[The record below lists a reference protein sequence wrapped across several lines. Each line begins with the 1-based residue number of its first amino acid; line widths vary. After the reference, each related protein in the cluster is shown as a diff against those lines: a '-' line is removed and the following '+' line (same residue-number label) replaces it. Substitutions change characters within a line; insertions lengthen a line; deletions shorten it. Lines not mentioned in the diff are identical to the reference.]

1 MQNHFFSSG
10 PYRFA
15 LTITFLSAF
24 TLLSLASAW
33 GQAGGGNKAV
43 LTPNSQ
49 GRILSAFFGLDNALP
64 FIVHI
69 ICPGGA
75 GKDGMPVVLSHIIN
89 PDALKPE
96 QFQIITRNGDVH
108 VPKCVTARP
117 AGDPG
122 ETRTALLIG
131 EFGDAPENPPEIVR
145 IIGNLVAQEN
155 PLVSF
160 QNAEVKVTPINAG
173 PSLVWGEPVSKHD
186 WGVKG
191 IGTSC
196 PKNGIRQII
205 RVTWD
210 GGVRLPNGDD
220 PGDEERQ
227 LYRVKVRR
235 PDRSIDIVVPVALA
249 DLKDND
255 NNHFLCLDTADPAVT
270 VSFPAGYLVDPNR
283 DLNPDTQIK
292 ISR

>member
-24 TLLSLASAW
+24 TVLSLASAW

-122 ETRTALLIG
+122 KREPRCLL
-131 EFGDAPENPPEIVR
+131 ASLAMRRR
-145 IIGNLVAQEN
+145 IRL
-155 PLVSF
+155 
-160 QNAEVKVTPINAG
+160 K
-173 PSLVWGEPVSKHD
+173 
-186 WGVKG
+186 
-191 IGTSC
+191 SC
-196 PKNGIRQII
+196 
-205 RVTWD
+205 V
-210 GGVRLPNGDD
+210 L
-220 PGDEERQ
+220 
-227 LYRVKVRR
+227 
-235 PDRSIDIVVPVALA
+235 LA
-249 DLKDND
+249 TLLHRKT
-255 NNHFLCLDTADPAVT
+255 H
-270 VSFPAGYLVDPNR
+270 
-283 DLNPDTQIK
+283 
-292 ISR
+292 